1 MVTKFFS
8 KRAPAIPMI
17 ETGYADKGHI
27 MAVEFDRKIIIYWWI
42 MANVT
47 PFAWFLLFAT
57 FGGSLA

>member
-1 MVTKFFS
+1 MME
-8 KRAPAIPMI
+8 A
-17 ETGYADKGHI
+17 GYADKGHI